1 MTRRGFLSRMPILG
15 AIVPTALAPNPKTGT
30 ARNPKNGAARN
41 PNTPAHILDAPSAS
55 ESTQFEVSG
64 PFTLAGLESE
74 GYYAIGIHAAIYL
87 DPRYVPAMK
96 AQADRLV
103 GKQARLRLEE
113 A

>member
-15 AIVPTALAPNPKTGT
+15 AIVPTALTPNPKNGT
-30 ARNPKNGAARN
+30 ARNPKNGTARN
-41 PNTPAHILDAPSAS
+41 PNTPAHAPSAS

-113 A
+113 T

>member
-1 MTRRGFLSRMPILG
+1 MTRRGFLSRVPILG
-15 AIVPTALAPNPKTGT
+15 AIAPIALTPNPKTGT
-30 ARNPKNGAARN
+30 ARNPKNGTARN
-41 PNTPAHILDAPSAS
+41 PNTPAHAPSAS

-64 PFTLAGLESE
+64 SFTLAGLESE